1 MELAAVPR
9 VLLTVAGFDPSSGAG
24 ITADLAVFTAFGAF
38 GVSCITAITVQS
50 TVGVEAV
57 EPVGMV
63 AETIAALDADFTLAG
78 VKIGMLATAENA
90 RALDA
95 FLSGFCPVKHG
106 QNVVLDPVMRSS
118 SGRELLEPEG
128 EAVLR
133 EKLLGRVGWITPNLD
148 ELGRLIG
155 TEVKSAGEVPA
166 AALRLRAMAAELGNK
181 ELRVVVTGGHLENGS
196 ADDYLLDSDGREYWV
211 RGERIE
217 TRATHGTGCAFSS
230 ALLAGGVTRPERSAV
245 EQVRAAKEFVRRAME
260 TAAPLGRGN
269 GPMNLR

>member
-95 FLSGFCPVKHG
+95 FLSGFCAAKHG

-166 AALRLRAMAAELGNK
+166 AALR
-181 ELRVVVTGGHLENGS
+181 VVVTGGHLEAEGS
-196 ADDYLLDSDGREYWV
+196 GQGGFRKTGADDFLLDADGREYWV
-211 RGERIE
+211 EGERIE

-230 ALLAGGVTRPERSAV
+230 ALLAGVVMRPELSAV